1 MPQDPNRLARM
12 FPAIQNLDGRLCIP
26 RFGFVL
32 LVGQRYA
39 HPMKTRNLIIAGLVA
54 ASLSIGL
61 AARAAE
67 EKEQEIKAS
76 DVPAAVQKAA
86 DTEVKGGKIVR
97 WEKEGDSYEAVVEK
111 KNGKQVGIKFN
122 ADGKV
127 LSKHNESKEHQEQK
141 Y

>member
-1 MPQDPNRLARM
+1 MVP
-12 FPAIQNLDGRLCIP
+12 
-26 RFGFVL
+26 FVL
-32 LVGQRYA
+32 RGCRRYV

-61 AARAAE
+61 AAQAAE
-67 EKEQEIKAS
+67 EKEQEMKAA

-86 DTEVKGGKIVR
+86 ESEAKSGKIVR
-97 WEKEGDSYEAVVEK
+97 WEKEGDNYEAVVEK

-122 ADGKV
+122 AEGKV